1 MVVEFQPLLS
11 YFLDGSAL
19 CPYRACRV
27 HTSRVAPHFYCLL
40 TLVWNVW
47 LLELQHLVNFNME
60 AILINICICMKG
72 THTHKSQI
80 IKILGKPPPSV
91 RQGKVSLWA
100 ETSQLW
106 HCLLGDLQVAA
117 INTGWTVQNLHVYWS
132 GNLQT
137 ERADT
142 QRALQHTE
150 AH

>member
-19 CPYRACRV
+19 RPYRACRV

-91 RQGKVSLWA
+91 HADEPAVALPSGRSPSGCNQHRLDCTKLACILVWELTDGKS
-100 ETSQLW
+100 
-106 HCLLGDLQVAA
+106 
-117 INTGWTVQNLHVYWS
+117 
-132 GNLQT
+132 
-137 ERADT
+137 
-142 QRALQHTE
+142 
-150 AH
+150 